1 MAGPNALQAP
11 AGARVVGV
19 GSALEMR
26 DAVLAECSGADAVVM
41 AAAVADWR
49 PAERAKSKMKKGDR
63 TTLTLELVRT
73 PDIAAEIDGDGLV
86 KVGFAAESDDVIANA
101 RAKVDSKGL
110 DLIAANDITAEGAGF
125 GSDTNRVTLI
135 DREGSIE
142 ELGLMS
148 KYEVGQRIL
157 DRVVGMLGSR
167 VDSSSRV
174 AKILVNKPS
183 PVGQS
188 VLSELTA
195 AFGKPLS
202 GSGYWRFRAD
212 RASIYVGTSNPY
224 IGKVTESSLRRGS
237 LPNSSGLESYFQSV
251 GVPLRRP
258 SNPEY
263 QFGPEHVKEVI
274 RQIRELSAD

>member
-1 MAGPNALQAP
+1 MIVAAPNALQAP
-11 AGARVVGV
+11 VGARVVHV

-26 DAVLAECSGADAVVM
+26 DAVLAECDGADAVVM

-49 PAERAKSKMKKGDR
+49 PAERAESKMKKGSR

-135 DREGSIE
+135 DREGNTE

-148 KYEVGQRIL
+148 KYEVGMRIL
-157 DRVVGMLGSR
+157 DRVVWDPCWGRPRSGL
-167 VDSSSRV
+167 
-174 AKILVNKPS
+174 PS
-183 PVGQS
+183 G
-188 VLSELTA
+188 
-195 AFGKPLS
+195 
-202 GSGYWRFRAD
+202 D
-212 RASIYVGTSNPY
+212 
-224 IGKVTESSLRRGS
+224 RRG
-237 LPNSSGLESYFQSV
+237 
-251 GVPLRRP
+251 
-258 SNPEY
+258 
-263 QFGPEHVKEVI
+263 
-274 RQIRELSAD
+274 